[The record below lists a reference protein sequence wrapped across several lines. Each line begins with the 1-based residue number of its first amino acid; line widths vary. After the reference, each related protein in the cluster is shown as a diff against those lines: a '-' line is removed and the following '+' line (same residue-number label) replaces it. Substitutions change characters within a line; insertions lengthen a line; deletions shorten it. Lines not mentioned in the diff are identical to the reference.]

1 MESASQL
8 FVLDQ
13 SNQLLWRMH
22 LVKRQARYVD
32 RNACS
37 QNKLEMT
44 SDNLKAASS
53 TVSSVQ
59 EHHPRIEIIYRNFGH
74 ALDHNHM
81 R

>member
-22 LVKRQARYVD
+22 LVKKRARYVD

-37 QNKLEMT
+37 QNKT

-59 EHHPRIEIIYRNFGH
+59 EHHPRIEII
-74 ALDHNHM
+74 
-81 R
+81 

>member
-1 MESASQL
+1 MVSASQL

-22 LVKRQARYVD
+22 LVKKRARYVD
-32 RNACS
+32 RNACR

-59 EHHPRIEIIYRNFGH
+59 GHHAPSHRNYIQKFRTC
-74 ALDHNHM
+74 A
-81 R
+81 RS